1 MKRKRITVMWMPS
14 VSSRSRTFSLH
25 PLLLYIFVGMLVL
38 SWALLAAGGYFGKN
52 LYDNY
57 VELREENTH
66 LLDKERELD
75 ALRQTMERIRKDEN
89 TIRSFLGVEKSGEEA
104 EGLGQGG
111 EPSPDLS
118 TIAPNDAMDSGSVP
132 FPAKPMQVS
141 ALQRAKSLEM
151 DLKEL
156 VATMRSQRETW
167 DATPSIMPVSVTDYW
182 FSSGFGWRR
191 SPFTGLKEFHNG
203 LDISSSKGTPII
215 APADGTVIKRGYDK
229 YLGKFLKIDHGRNIV
244 TTYGHL
250 LAYNVSPGQKVKRGD
265 IIASM
270 GNSGLSTGHHLHYMI
285 KVKDRCV
292 NPLHYILNAKANRL
306 LVRTLQSEGGGN
318 EN

>member
-1 MKRKRITVMWMPS
+1 MRRKRITVMWMPS
-14 VSSRSRTFSLH
+14 VSSRSRTFSLP
-25 PLLLYIFVGMLVL
+25 PLILYIFVGMLVL
-38 SWALLAAGGYFGKN
+38 SWVLLATGGYFGKS

-57 VELREENTH
+57 LALREENSY
-66 LLDKERELD
+66 LLHKERELE

-89 TIRSFLGVEKSGEEA
+89 TIRSFLGVEKSGEETS
-104 EGLGQGG
+104 GLGQGG

-118 TIAPNDAMDSGSVP
+118 TIALNDAMASGSVP
-132 FPAKPMQVS
+132 FPAKPKEVS
-141 ALQRAKSLEM
+141 ILQRAKSLEL
-151 DLKEL
+151 DLQEL
-156 VATMRSQRETW
+156 VETMRSQRETW
-167 DATPSIMPVSVTDYW
+167 DSTPSIMPVNVTDYW

-203 LDISSSKGTPII
+203 LDISSAKGTPIV

-229 YLGKFLKIDHGRNIV
+229 YLGKFLKIDHGRKII

-250 LAYNVSPGQKVKRGD
+250 SACNVSPGQKVERGD

-270 GNSGLSTGHHLHYMI
+270 GNTGLSTGHHLHYMI

-306 LVRTLQSEGGGN
+306 LVRPLQVEGGGQ
-318 EN
+318 

>member
-1 MKRKRITVMWMPS
+1 
-14 VSSRSRTFSLH
+14 
-25 PLLLYIFVGMLVL
+25 MLVL
-38 SWALLAAGGYFGKN
+38 SWVLLATGGYFGKS

-57 VELREENTH
+57 LALREENSY
-66 LLDKERELD
+66 LLHKERELE

-89 TIRSFLGVEKSGEEA
+89 TIRSFLGVEKSGEETS
-104 EGLGQGG
+104 GLGQGG

-118 TIAPNDAMDSGSVP
+118 TIALNDAMASGSVP
-132 FPAKPMQVS
+132 FPAKPKEVS
-141 ALQRAKSLEM
+141 ILQRAKSLEL
-151 DLKEL
+151 DLQEL
-156 VATMRSQRETW
+156 VETMRSQRETW
-167 DATPSIMPVSVTDYW
+167 DSTPSIMPVNVTDYW

-203 LDISSSKGTPII
+203 LDISSAKGTPIV

-229 YLGKFLKIDHGRNIV
+229 YLGKFLKIDHGRKIV

-250 LAYNVSPGQKVKRGD
+250 SAYNVSPGQKVERGD

-270 GNSGLSTGHHLHYMI
+270 GNTGLSTGHHLHYMI

-306 LVRTLQSEGGGN
+306 LVRPLQIEGGGQ
-318 EN
+318 

>member
-1 MKRKRITVMWMPS
+1 
-14 VSSRSRTFSLH
+14 
-25 PLLLYIFVGMLVL
+25 MLVL
-38 SWALLAAGGYFGKN
+38 SWVLLATGGYFGKS
-52 LYDNY
+52 LYEDY
-57 VELREENTH
+57 LALREENSY
-66 LLDKERELD
+66 LLHKERELE

-89 TIRSFLGVEKSGEEA
+89 TIRSFLGVEKSGEETS
-104 EGLGQGG
+104 GLGQGG

-118 TIAPNDAMDSGSVP
+118 TIALNDAMASGSVP
-132 FPAKPMQVS
+132 FPAKPKEVS
-141 ALQRAKSLEM
+141 ILQRAKSLEL
-151 DLKEL
+151 DLQEL
-156 VATMRSQRETW
+156 VQTMRSQRETW
-167 DATPSIMPVSVTDYW
+167 DSTPSIMPVNVTDYW

-203 LDISSSKGTPII
+203 LDISSAKGTPIV

-229 YLGKFLKIDHGRNIV
+229 YLGKFLKIDHGRKIV

-250 LAYNVSPGQKVKRGD
+250 SAYNVSPGQKVERGD

-270 GNSGLSTGHHLHYMI
+270 GNTGLSTGHHLHYMI

-306 LVRTLQSEGGGN
+306 LVRPLQIEGGGQ
-318 EN
+318 

>member
-1 MKRKRITVMWMPS
+1 
-14 VSSRSRTFSLH
+14 
-25 PLLLYIFVGMLVL
+25 MLVL
-38 SWALLAAGGYFGKN
+38 SWVLLATGGYFGKN

-57 VELREENTH
+57 LELREENAY
-66 LLDKERELD
+66 LLHKGRELE

-89 TIRSFLGVEKSGEEA
+89 TIRSFLGVEKSGEETS
-104 EGLGQGG
+104 GLGQGG

-118 TIAPNDAMDSGSVP
+118 TIAPNDAMASGSVP
-132 FPAKPMQVS
+132 FPAKPKEVS
-141 ALQRAKSLEM
+141 ILQRAKSLEL
-151 DLKEL
+151 DLQEL
-156 VATMRSQRETW
+156 VETMRSQRETW
-167 DATPSIMPVSVTDYW
+167 DSTPSIMPVQVTDYW

-203 LDISSSKGTPII
+203 LDISSAKGTPIV

-229 YLGKFLKIDHGRNIV
+229 YLGKFLKIDHGRKVI

-250 LAYNVSPGQKVKRGD
+250 SAYNVSPGQKVERGD

-306 LVRTLQSEGGGN
+306 LVRPLQIEGGGQ
-318 EN
+318 

>member
-1 MKRKRITVMWMPS
+1 
-14 VSSRSRTFSLH
+14 
-25 PLLLYIFVGMLVL
+25 MLVL
-38 SWALLAAGGYFGKN
+38 SWVLLATGGYFGKS

-57 VELREENTH
+57 LALREENSY
-66 LLDKERELD
+66 LLHKERELE

-89 TIRSFLGVEKSGEEA
+89 TIRSFLGVEKSGEETS
-104 EGLGQGG
+104 GLGQGG

-118 TIAPNDAMDSGSVP
+118 TIALNDAMASGSVP
-132 FPAKPMQVS
+132 FPAKPKEVS
-141 ALQRAKSLEM
+141 ILQRAKSLEL
-151 DLKEL
+151 DLQEL
-156 VATMRSQRETW
+156 VETMRSQRETW
-167 DATPSIMPVSVTDYW
+167 DSTPSIMPVNVTDYW

-203 LDISSSKGTPII
+203 LDISSAKGTPIV

-229 YLGKFLKIDHGRNIV
+229 YLGKFLKIDHGRKIV

-250 LAYNVSPGQKVKRGD
+250 SAYNVSPGQKVERGD

-285 KVKDRCV
+285 KVKERCV

-306 LVRTLQSEGGGN
+306 LVRPLQIEGGGQ
-318 EN
+318 

>member
-1 MKRKRITVMWMPS
+1 
-14 VSSRSRTFSLH
+14 
-25 PLLLYIFVGMLVL
+25 MLVL
-38 SWALLAAGGYFGKN
+38 SWVLLATGGYFGKGF
-52 LYDNY
+52 YDDY
-57 VELREENTH
+57 ITLREENTY
-66 LLDKERELD
+66 LLEKERELD
-75 ALRQTMERIRKDEN
+75 SLRQTMERIRKDEN
-89 TIRSFLGVEKSGEEA
+89 TIRSFLGVEKSGEETN
-104 EGLGQGG
+104 GLGQGG

-118 TIAPNDAMDSGSVP
+118 TIAPNDAMASGSVP
-132 FPAKPMQVS
+132 FPAKPKEIS

-156 VATMRSQRETW
+156 VETMRSQRENW
-167 DATPSIMPVSVTDYW
+167 DSTPSIMPVSVSDYW

-203 LDISSSKGTPII
+203 LDISSGKGTAII

-229 YLGKFLKIDHGRNIV
+229 YLGKFLKIDHGQKII

-250 LAYNVSPGQKVKRGD
+250 SAYNVSPGQKVQRGD
-265 IIASM
+265 IVASM
-270 GNSGLSTGHHLHYMI
+270 GNTGLSTGHHLHYMI

-306 LVRTLQSEGGGN
+306 LVRPLQPEGGGQ
-318 EN
+318 

>member
-1 MKRKRITVMWMPS
+1 MRRKRITVMWMPS
-14 VSSRSRTFSLH
+14 VSSRSRTFSLP
-25 PLLLYIFVGMLVL
+25 PLILYIFVGMLVL
-38 SWALLAAGGYFGKN
+38 SWVLLATGGYFGKS

-57 VELREENTH
+57 LALREENSY
-66 LLDKERELD
+66 LLHKERELE

-89 TIRSFLGVEKSGEEA
+89 TIRSFLGVEKSGEETS
-104 EGLGQGG
+104 GLGQGG

-118 TIAPNDAMDSGSVP
+118 TIALNDAMASGSVP
-132 FPAKPMQVS
+132 FPAKPKEVS
-141 ALQRAKSLEM
+141 ILQRAKSLEL
-151 DLKEL
+151 DLQEL
-156 VATMRSQRETW
+156 VETMRSQRETW
-167 DATPSIMPVSVTDYW
+167 DSTPSIMPVNVTDYW

-203 LDISSSKGTPII
+203 LDISSAKGTPIV

-229 YLGKFLKIDHGRNIV
+229 YLGKFLKIDHGRKIV

-250 LAYNVSPGQKVKRGD
+250 SAYNVSPGQKVERGD

-270 GNSGLSTGHHLHYMI
+270 GNTGLSTGHHLHYMI

-306 LVRTLQSEGGGN
+306 LVRPLQIEGGGQ
-318 EN
+318 

>member
-1 MKRKRITVMWMPS
+1 
-14 VSSRSRTFSLH
+14 
-25 PLLLYIFVGMLVL
+25 VGTLVL
-38 SWALLAAGGYFGKN
+38 SWVLLATGGYFGKN
-52 LYDNY
+52 LYDDY
-57 VELREENTH
+57 LELREENTY
-66 LLDKERELD
+66 LLHKERELE

-89 TIRSFLGVEKSGEEA
+89 TIRSFLGVEKSGEETS
-104 EGLGQGG
+104 GLGQGG

-118 TIAPNDAMDSGSVP
+118 TIAPNDAMASGSVP
-132 FPAKPMQVS
+132 FPAKPREVS
-141 ALQRAKSLEM
+141 VLQRAKNLEL
-151 DLKEL
+151 DLQEL
-156 VATMRSQRETW
+156 VETMRNQRETW
-167 DATPSIMPVSVTDYW
+167 DSTPSIMPVNVTDYW

-203 LDISSSKGTPII
+203 LDISSAKGTPIV

-229 YLGKFLKIDHGRNIV
+229 YLGKFLKVDHGQKII

-250 LAYNVSPGQKVKRGD
+250 SAYNVSPGQKVKRGD

-306 LVRTLQSEGGGN
+306 LVRPLQIEGGGQ
-318 EN
+318 

>member
-1 MKRKRITVMWMPS
+1 
-14 VSSRSRTFSLH
+14 
-25 PLLLYIFVGMLVL
+25 LYVFVCTLVL
-38 SWALLAAGGYFGKN
+38 SWVLLATGGYFGKS
-52 LYDNY
+52 LYDDY
-57 VELREENTH
+57 VELREENTY
-66 LLDKERELD
+66 LLEKERELD

-89 TIRSFLGVEKSGEEA
+89 TIRSFLGVEKSGEETN
-104 EGLGQGG
+104 GLGQGG

-118 TIAPNDAMDSGSVP
+118 TIAPNDAMASGSVP
-132 FPAKPMQVS
+132 FTAKPKEVS
-141 ALQRAKSLEM
+141 VLQRAKSLEL
-151 DLKEL
+151 DLQEL
-156 VATMRSQRETW
+156 VETMRSQRENW
-167 DATPSIMPVSVTDYW
+167 DSTPSIMPVSVTDYW

-203 LDISSSKGTPII
+203 LDISSGKGTPIV

-229 YLGKFLKIDHGRNIV
+229 YLGKFLKIDHGRKII

-250 LAYNVSPGQKVKRGD
+250 SAYNVSPGQKVKRGE
-265 IIASM
+265 IVASM

-306 LVRTLQSEGGGN
+306 LVRPLQIEGDGQ
-318 EN
+318 

>member
-14 VSSRSRTFSLH
+14 VSSRSRTFSLP
-25 PLLLYIFVGMLVL
+25 PLFLYVFVGVLVL
-38 SWALLAAGGYFGKN
+38 SWVLLVAGGYFGKN
-52 LYDNY
+52 LYDDY
-57 VELREENTH
+57 LELRAENTN
-66 LLDKERELD
+66 LLEKEKELD

-104 EGLGQGG
+104 NGLGQGG

-132 FPAKPMQVS
+132 FPPKPM
-141 ALQRAKSLEM
+141 EN
-151 DLKEL
+151 
-156 VATMRSQRETW
+156 W
-167 DATPSIMPVSVTDYW
+167 DSTPSIMPVSVNDYW

-215 APADGTVIKRGYDK
+215 APADGTVSQRGYDK
-229 YLGKFLKIDHGRNIV
+229 YLGKFLKIDHGGKIV

-250 LAYNVSPGQKVKRGD
+250 SAYNVIPGQKVKRGD
-265 IIASM
+265 IIALM
-270 GNSGLSTGHHLHYMI
+270 GNTGLSTGHHLHYMI
-285 KVKDRCV
+285 KVNDRCV

-306 LVRTLQSEGGGN
+306 LDRPLQGEGGGQ
-318 EN
+318 

>member
-1 MKRKRITVMWMPS
+1 
-14 VSSRSRTFSLH
+14 
-25 PLLLYIFVGMLVL
+25 MLVL
-38 SWALLAAGGYFGKN
+38 SWVLLATGGYFGKS

-57 VELREENTH
+57 LALREENSY
-66 LLDKERELD
+66 LLHKERELE

-89 TIRSFLGVEKSGEEA
+89 TIRSFLGVEKSGEETS
-104 EGLGQGG
+104 GLGQGG

-118 TIAPNDAMDSGSVP
+118 TIALNDAMASGSVP
-132 FPAKPMQVS
+132 FPAKPKEVS
-141 ALQRAKSLEM
+141 ILQRAKSLEL
-151 DLKEL
+151 DLQEL
-156 VATMRSQRETW
+156 VETMRSQRETW
-167 DATPSIMPVSVTDYW
+167 DSTPSIMPVNVTDYW

-203 LDISSSKGTPII
+203 LDISSAKGTPIV

-229 YLGKFLKIDHGRNIV
+229 YLGKFLKIDHGRKIV

-250 LAYNVSPGQKVKRGD
+250 SAYNVSPGQKVERGD

-270 GNSGLSTGHHLHYMI
+270 GNTGLSTGHHLHYMI
-285 KVKDRCV
+285 KVKERCV

-306 LVRTLQSEGGGN
+306 LVRPLQIEGGGQ
-318 EN
+318 

>member
-1 MKRKRITVMWMPS
+1 
-14 VSSRSRTFSLH
+14 
-25 PLLLYIFVGMLVL
+25 MLVL
-38 SWALLAAGGYFGKN
+38 SWVLLATGGYFGKS
-52 LYDNY
+52 LYEDY
-57 VELREENTH
+57 LALREENSY
-66 LLDKERELD
+66 LLHKERELE

-89 TIRSFLGVEKSGEEA
+89 TIRSFLGVEKSGEETS
-104 EGLGQGG
+104 GLGQGG

-118 TIAPNDAMDSGSVP
+118 TIALNDAMASGSVP
-132 FPAKPMQVS
+132 FPAKPKEVS
-141 ALQRAKSLEM
+141 ILQRAKSLEL
-151 DLKEL
+151 DLQEL
-156 VATMRSQRETW
+156 VETMRSQRETW
-167 DATPSIMPVSVTDYW
+167 DSTPSIMPVNVTDYW

-203 LDISSSKGTPII
+203 LDISSAKGTPIV

-229 YLGKFLKIDHGRNIV
+229 YLGKFLKIDHGRKIV

-250 LAYNVSPGQKVKRGD
+250 SAYNVSPGQKVERGD

-270 GNSGLSTGHHLHYMI
+270 GNTGLSTGHHLHYMI

-306 LVRTLQSEGGGN
+306 LVRPLQIEGGGQ
-318 EN
+318 

>member
-1 MKRKRITVMWMPS
+1 MRRKRITVMWMPS
-14 VSSRSRTFSLH
+14 VSSRSRTFSLP
-25 PLLLYIFVGMLVL
+25 PLILYIFVGMLVL
-38 SWALLAAGGYFGKN
+38 SWVLLATGGIFGKS
-52 LYDNY
+52 LYEDY
-57 VELREENTH
+57 LALREENSY
-66 LLDKERELD
+66 LLHKERELE

-89 TIRSFLGVEKSGEEA
+89 TIRSFLGVEKSGEETS
-104 EGLGQGG
+104 GLGQGG

-118 TIAPNDAMDSGSVP
+118 TIALNDAMASGSVP
-132 FPAKPMQVS
+132 FPAKPKEVS
-141 ALQRAKSLEM
+141 ILQRAKSLEL
-151 DLKEL
+151 DLQEL
-156 VATMRSQRETW
+156 VETMRSQRETW
-167 DATPSIMPVSVTDYW
+167 DSTPSIMPVNVTDYW

-203 LDISSSKGTPII
+203 LDISSAKGTPIV

-229 YLGKFLKIDHGRNIV
+229 YLGKFLKIDHGRKIV

-250 LAYNVSPGQKVKRGD
+250 SAYNVSPGQKVERGD

-306 LVRTLQSEGGGN
+306 LVRPLQIEGGGQ
-318 EN
+318 

>member
-14 VSSRSRTFSLH
+14 VSSRSRTFSL
-25 PLLLYIFVGMLVL
+25 PPVLLYVFVGTLVL
-38 SWALLAAGGYFGKN
+38 SWVLLVAGGYFGKN
-52 LYDNY
+52 LYDDY
-57 VELREENTH
+57 VDLRQENTY
-66 LLDKERELD
+66 LLEKERELD

-89 TIRSFLGVEKSGEEA
+89 TIRSFLGMEKSGEETN
-104 EGLGQGG
+104 GLGQGG

-118 TIAPNDAMDSGSVP
+118 TIAPNDAMASGSVA
-132 FPAKPMQVS
+132 FPAKPMEISV
-141 ALQRAKSLEM
+141 LQRAKSLET

-156 VATMRSQRETW
+156 VETMRSQRDNW
-167 DATPSIMPVSVTDYW
+167 DSTPSIMPVSTTDYW

-203 LDISSSKGTPII
+203 LDISSGKGTPIV

-229 YLGKFLKIDHGRNIV
+229 YLGKFLKIDHGQKIV
-244 TTYGHL
+244 TTFGHL
-250 LAYNVSPGQKVKRGD
+250 SAYNVSPGQKVKRGD
-265 IIASM
+265 IVASM
-270 GNSGLSTGHHLHYMI
+270 GNTGLSTGHHLHYMI

-306 LVRTLQSEGGGN
+306 LVRPLQTEGVGQ
-318 EN
+318 

>member
-1 MKRKRITVMWMPS
+1 MRRKRITVMWMPS
-14 VSSRSRTFSLH
+14 VSSRSRTFSL
-25 PLLLYIFVGMLVL
+25 PPIVLYIFVGMLVL
-38 SWALLAAGGYFGKN
+38 SWVLLVTGGYFGKS
-52 LYDNY
+52 LYEDY
-57 VELREENTH
+57 LALREENSQ
-66 LLDKERELD
+66 LLHKERELE

-104 EGLGQGG
+104 GGLGQGG

-118 TIAPNDAMDSGSVP
+118 TIALNDAMASGSVA
-132 FPAKPMQVS
+132 FPIKPKEVS
-141 ALQRAKSLEM
+141 ILHKAKSLEM
-151 DLKEL
+151 DLQEL
-156 VATMRSQRETW
+156 VETMRSQRETW
-167 DATPSIMPVSVTDYW
+167 DSTPSIIPVNVTDYW

-203 LDISSSKGTPII
+203 LDISSAKGTPIV

-229 YLGKFLKIDHGRNIV
+229 YLGKFLKIDHGRKII

-250 LAYNVSPGQKVKRGD
+250 SACNVSPGQEVKRGD

-270 GNSGLSTGHHLHYMI
+270 GNTGLSTGHHLHYMV

-306 LVRTLQSEGGGN
+306 LVRPLQVEGGGQ
-318 EN
+318 

>member
-1 MKRKRITVMWMPS
+1 
-14 VSSRSRTFSLH
+14 
-25 PLLLYIFVGMLVL
+25 MLVL
-38 SWALLAAGGYFGKN
+38 SWVLLVTGGYFGKS
-52 LYDNY
+52 LYEDY
-57 VELREENTH
+57 LELREENTH
-66 LLDKERELD
+66 LLHKERELD

-104 EGLGQGG
+104 GGLGQGG

-118 TIAPNDAMDSGSVP
+118 TIALNDAMASGSVP
-132 FPAKPMQVS
+132 FPARPKEVS
-141 ALQRAKSLEM
+141 ILHRAKSLEM
-151 DLKEL
+151 DLQEL
-156 VATMRSQRETW
+156 VETMRSQRETW
-167 DATPSIMPVSVTDYW
+167 DCTPSIIPVNVTDYW

-203 LDISSSKGTPII
+203 LDISSAKGTPII

-229 YLGKFLKIDHGRNIV
+229 YLGKFLKIDHGRKII

-250 LAYNVSPGQKVKRGD
+250 SAYNVSPGQKVKRGD

-306 LVRTLQSEGGGN
+306 LVRPLQIEGGGQ
-318 EN
+318 

>member
-1 MKRKRITVMWMPS
+1 
-14 VSSRSRTFSLH
+14 
-25 PLLLYIFVGMLVL
+25 MLVL
-38 SWALLAAGGYFGKN
+38 SWVLLATGGYFGKS

-57 VELREENTH
+57 LALREENSY
-66 LLDKERELD
+66 LLHKERELE

-89 TIRSFLGVEKSGEEA
+89 TIRSFLGVEKSGEETS
-104 EGLGQGG
+104 GLGQGG

-118 TIAPNDAMDSGSVP
+118 TIALNDAMASGSVP
-132 FPAKPMQVS
+132 FPAKPKEVS
-141 ALQRAKSLEM
+141 ILQRAKSLEL
-151 DLKEL
+151 DLQEL
-156 VATMRSQRETW
+156 VQTMRSQRETW
-167 DATPSIMPVSVTDYW
+167 DSTPSIMPVNVTDYW

-203 LDISSSKGTPII
+203 LDISSAKGTPIV

-229 YLGKFLKIDHGRNIV
+229 YLGKFLKIDHGRKIV

-250 LAYNVSPGQKVKRGD
+250 SAYNVSPGQKVERGD

-270 GNSGLSTGHHLHYMI
+270 GNTGLSTGHHLHYMI

-306 LVRTLQSEGGGN
+306 LVRPLQIEGGGQ
-318 EN
+318 

>member
-1 MKRKRITVMWMPS
+1 MRRKRITVMWMPS
-14 VSSRSRTFSLH
+14 VSSRSRTFSLP
-25 PLLLYIFVGMLVL
+25 PLILYIFVGMLVL
-38 SWALLAAGGYFGKN
+38 SWVLLATGGYFGKS
-52 LYDNY
+52 LYEDY
-57 VELREENTH
+57 LALREENSY
-66 LLDKERELD
+66 LLHKERELE

-89 TIRSFLGVEKSGEEA
+89 TIRSFLGVEKSGEETS
-104 EGLGQGG
+104 GLGQGG

-118 TIAPNDAMDSGSVP
+118 TIALNDAMASGSVP
-132 FPAKPMQVS
+132 FPAKPKEVS
-141 ALQRAKSLEM
+141 ILQKAKSLEV
-151 DLKEL
+151 DLQEL
-156 VATMRSQRETW
+156 VETMRSQRETW
-167 DATPSIMPVSVTDYW
+167 DSTPSIMPVNVTDYW

-203 LDISSSKGTPII
+203 LDISSAKGTPIV

-229 YLGKFLKIDHGRNIV
+229 YLGKFLKIDHGRKIV

-250 LAYNVSPGQKVKRGD
+250 SAYNVSPGQKVERGD

-306 LVRTLQSEGGGN
+306 LVRPLQIEGGGQ
-318 EN
+318 